1 MGRFWFKVFRRAVP
15 PPLFNFSFLPGRN
28 IIFFLAEIISEKLSE
43 IISEN
48 LRKLFQT
55 FPSKKIR
62 KLPEQNIGKSQTS
75 S

>member
-1 MGRFWFKVFRRAVP
+1 MNGFWFKVFRRAVP

-28 IIFFLAEIISEKLSE
+28 IIFSLAEIISE
-43 IISEN
+43 I